1 MRRICFFLLM
11 LLMGMLMLAQTRREV
26 MREKMDSLLHG
37 KYEKIDSVLLKRYEK
52 ISYDTA
58 YIVRPS
64 SKLMLKVRAN
74 ISGNNIRMKNK
85 VARKQ
90 VRANLSTARKTTFSF
105 SVNYIGL
112 SAGFALNPSFF
123 SGKSKDFEIN
133 LNAYSNRYNID
144 VYYQFSKTLSGT
156 IFHDDEKYLLDQGS
170 MHMKVLNVSGYYT
183 FNHRRFSYPAAF
195 TQSYIQ
201 KRSAGSWMA
210 GFSYQG
216 GSMRP
221 VGDVSAEMPAE
232 RIYMGNFAIGGG
244 YGHNFIVKKWLLHAS
259 LLPAVIVLNNNNVTV
274 NGEREDENTHF
285 PEMIVNGR
293 VAAVYN
299 VNSKYFM
306 GFTSI
311 FSSSRLGYSGHYTR
325 QNKWR
330 VRMFLGIRL

>member
-1 MRRICFFLLM
+1 MRRICFFFSM
-11 LLMGMLMLAQTRREV
+11 LLMGVVALAQTRSEIVRE
-26 MREKMDSLLHG
+26 RMDSLLRG
-37 KYEKIDSVLLKRYEK
+37 KYEKMDSVLLKRYEK

-58 YIVRPS
+58 YIVRPP

-74 ISGNNIRMKNK
+74 VSGNNIRIKNK
-85 VARKQ
+85 VDGKT
-90 VRANLSTARKTTFSF
+90 VRANLSTARKTTLSF

-123 SGKSKDFEIN
+123 SGKSKDFEVNI
-133 LNAYSNRYNID
+133 NAYSNRYNID
-144 VYYQFSKTLSGT
+144 AYYQSSKTLSGT
-156 IFHDDEKYLLDQGS
+156 IFHDGEKYSLDKGS
-170 MHMKVLNVSGYYT
+170 MRMKILNVAGYYT

-201 KRSAGSWMA
+201 KRSAGSWLA

-221 VGDVSAEMPAE
+221 IGDVPVGMPAE

-244 YGHNFIVKKWLLHAS
+244 YGYNFVLKKWLLHVS
-259 LLPAVIVLNNNNVTV
+259 LLPAVIVFNNNNVTV

-285 PEMIVNGR
+285 PEMMVQGR
-293 VAAVYN
+293 FAAVYSM
-299 VNSKYFM
+299 NSKYFM

-311 FSSSRLGYSGHYTR
+311 ANSSRLGYSDHYTR